1 MKSLS
6 LDAKKMACEMINREM
21 TIGQMAAC
29 SGLSKSTISTVKSGK
44 RCRPETAQRIAG
56 ALGVDVSQIM
66 KE

>member
-1 MKSLS
+1 MKSIS
-6 LDAKKMACEMINREM
+6 LDEKKMSYSMIDKEM
-21 TIGQMAAC
+21 TIAEIAKS
-29 SGLSKSTISTVKSGK
+29 SGLSKTTISTVKRGK